1 VGLNPFASKRR
12 EVMDDWRARAS
23 MSEDDDGV
31 LPKLSLSVVRWKGS
45 VCEAKVADSKA
56 RWRSSVLRPAT
67 DCVRNP
73 RRLGSVSS
81 AYL

>member
-1 VGLNPFASKRR
+1 
-12 EVMDDWRARAS
+12 MDDWRERAS
-23 MSEDDDGV
+23 MSEDDEGV
-31 LPKLSLSVVRWKGS
+31 LSRLSVSVARWNGGE
-45 VCEAKVADSKA
+45 CEATIADSVTQL
-56 RWRSSVLRPAT
+56 RLSVLRSAR